1 MNWQSMINE
10 ILATGMLQQEL
21 AKKLACGQT
30 YISDLSNGKRGK
42 RVSYDLGVRI
52 INLHREY
59 VTANLAAIAT
69 A

>member
-21 AKKLACGQT
+21 AKKLDCGQA

-52 INLHREY
+52 ISLHREY
-59 VTANLAAIAT
+59 VQAHIGAVAT